1 MKKIIFFT
9 VITTVFLLGTFT
21 RFDNLSNHFT
31 HVDDI
36 SVAKIILD
44 SRNSNV
50 IENIYDPKHP
60 NYNQNYKKKIREYL
74 DKEKHSFYLLVI
86 KKTYHYLS
94 IPFYLSYAPLQFV
107 LTSSLLPFAENY
119 EQIKFLGRL
128 PSFIIS
134 LISFG
139 FMYAIAN
146 LLFDKNRSYLIL
158 VSSALFY
165 LSWEYVI
172 ISQLMHNYA
181 LGVLSFLIIIYL
193 FLTMKERN
201 NNYFKR
207 GIKLGSFLSILIYAH
222 YQIIMIIPAF
232 FATLCWN
239 LLEYKNLKEK
249 FNAFKL
255 IFVSSLTSALL
266 ALPAIIWIYIRNYG
280 STYNSW
286 NAGPKNEFLINWN
299 SFFDSYLYL
308 PKFIISNFYIVSSRT
323 ISFVSESFIY
333 FDLIFIFIV
342 ALIPLGLL
350 NLLKDKNDINRKFGK
365 FSVFIIISWIVFA
378 LFSKITLSPT
388 RHSII
393 LLPIFCLLVTK
404 GFEYVLIK
412 INKNFFNK
420 KIINF
425 TSVIIS
431 ALIIILF
438 VFNYKNVMQHR
449 YDLFSEKQFINL
461 INKYD
466 TKEIL
471 IYDNFLANPS
481 VMPELSKLQVNINY
495 IDSIYN
501 SFKLKKEIN
510 NIIFVS
516 DMFPISKSLV
526 AKEFIVKN
534 LKNWKVVHKLEK
546 ELPVELE
553 FSSLTKNTGN
563 NIYLYVYSKN

>member
-60 NYNQNYKKKIREYL
+60 NYNQNYKKKIKEYL

-193 FLTMKERN
+193 FLNIKERN